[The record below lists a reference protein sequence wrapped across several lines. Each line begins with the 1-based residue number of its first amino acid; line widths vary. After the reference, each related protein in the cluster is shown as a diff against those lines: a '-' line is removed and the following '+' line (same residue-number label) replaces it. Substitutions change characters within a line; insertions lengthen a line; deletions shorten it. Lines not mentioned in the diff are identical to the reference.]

1 MNTAFPAPWWRTT
14 GETVYVMVHM
24 LHVQRVTIH
33 LYVYVEQC
41 SILCEQNIC
50 RICIIIAKNGWKS
63 WIKAESKSDNSWEEH
78 SIDEDIMHPSDSG
91 SGSSDDDSSPE
102 EEPNEDDRDQEA
114 VEIRGAQPYRFE
126 PLVPPDQRRDR
137 PDDDA
142 GERGEGDQD
151 RLHNTDC

>member
-1 MNTAFPAPWWRTT
+1 MAESP
-14 GETVYVMVHM
+14 
-24 LHVQRVTIH
+24 
-33 LYVYVEQC
+33 
-41 SILCEQNIC
+41 
-50 RICIIIAKNGWKS
+50 
-63 WIKAESKSDNSWEEH
+63 ESKSDNSWEEH

-91 SGSSDDDSSPE
+91 SGSSGDDSSPE

-151 RLHNTDC
+151 RLHNTDWLSSEWRTRINVILFWKHVSG